1 MNSLKKSFPLSF
13 PQGIASL
20 HRKIPEKF
28 EIEMALAP
36 YGVLFQ
42 NYSLGVKFLKLEAN
56 IYI

>member
-1 MNSLKKSFPLSF
+1 MNLLKKSFPLSF

-42 NYSLGVKFLKLEAN
+42 NYSLGVKF
-56 IYI
+56 